1 MTGTTMTLCA
11 SHAPGFARDHKARE
25 GLEFRQGLREA
36 ADAVRDFGP
45 DLVVYFGSD
54 HRTAFTDTVPGISV
68 VLGAEG
74 LGDRLSPTGEYKIP
88 AGTAQD
94 LAGYLLTERF
104 DIAVTRRV
112 ALDHGF
118 GQTAGELFGTL
129 DAVPMIPVFINC
141 ATRPFVPPAR
151 SVELG
156 EAVGR
161 FFAARD
167 ERVLFLASGG
177 LSHSPPVLAV
187 VSEPVPME
195 EALRL
200 SAQHREKAKDLIR
213 PEWDR
218 RFLSRLGEPDTR
230 WAHALTQ
237 ADIDPA
243 GIGADEVRTWLAA
256 YAAGRKPLRTV
267 AYEPVREWVTGVGVA
282 ISGYEAMAR

>member
-1 MTGTTMTLCA
+1 MTATTMTLCA
-11 SHAPGFARDHKARE
+11 SHAPGFARDHEAKE
-25 GLEFRQGLREA
+25 GLGFRKGLIEA
-36 ADAVRDFGP
+36 ADAVRAFAP

-68 VLGAEG
+68 ILGAEG
-74 LGDRLSPTGEYKIP
+74 LGDRLSPTGEYRIP
-88 AGTAQD
+88 RDTATG
-94 LAGYLLTERF
+94 LAEHLLTERF
-104 DIAVTRRV
+104 DVAVTRNV

-118 GQTAGELFGTL
+118 GQTAGELFGEL

-141 ATRPFVPPAR
+141 ATRPFVPPTRA
-151 SVELG
+151 VELG

-161 FFAARD
+161 FFAGRD

-200 SAQHREKAKDLIR
+200 SAEHREAAKDLIR
-213 PEWDR
+213 PEWDQ
-218 RFLSRLGEPDTR
+218 RFLARLGDTDTA
-230 WAHALTQ
+230 WARALTQ

-282 ISGYEAMAR
+282 ISGYEAVPR